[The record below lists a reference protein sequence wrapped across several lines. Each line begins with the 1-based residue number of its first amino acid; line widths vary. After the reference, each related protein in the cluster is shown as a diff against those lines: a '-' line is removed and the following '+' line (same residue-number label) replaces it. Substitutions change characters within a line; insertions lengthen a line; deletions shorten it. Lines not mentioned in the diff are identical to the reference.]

1 METETTIAATTAD
14 TFEADVIQA
23 SATQPVVVDFWA
35 PWCGPCHQLSPI
47 LERVAGRHR
56 GEVRVVKLDV
66 DQAPAISQ
74 RYGIRGIPA
83 VKAFRD
89 GEVVAEFTGVQ
100 PEHAVESF
108 MAALVPSAADRL
120 VAQAAEEDPHRR
132 EALLREAVAT
142 EAGHRDAVVALARLL
157 VDRGDRDEAGQLL
170 RQVPADDE
178 VRRLLAEIDLA
189 GAQTDDIEDLRAAAQ
204 AGDAGAALRLG
215 KALAAAG
222 QHEDALSELLVAVR
236 DPEHRDAAREAV
248 LAVFA
253 VLGDGH
259 DLVRANRPKLAAALF

>member
-1 METETTIAATTAD
+1 MDSETIAATTAE
-14 TFEADVIQA
+14 TFDADVVEA

-47 LERVAGRHR
+47 LERVAERHR
-56 GEVRVVKLDV
+56 GEVRVVKLNV
-66 DQAPAISQ
+66 DEAPAISQ

-100 PEHAVESF
+100 PEQAVASF

-120 VAQAAEEDPHRR
+120 VARAAEAEPERR
-132 EALLREAVAT
+132 EGLLREALAA

-157 VDRGDRDEAGQLL
+157 LDRGDDEEARQLL
-170 RQVPADDE
+170 GQVPPDEE

-189 GAQTDDIEDLRAAAQ
+189 GAQAEDLDSLRTAVA

-215 KALAAAG
+215 RALAAAG
-222 QHEDALSELLVAVR
+222 EHEAALAELLVAVR
-236 DPEHRDAAREAV
+236 DPASRDAARETV

-253 VLGDGH
+253 VLGDEH
-259 DLVRANRPKLAAALF
+259 DLVRTYRPKLAAALF